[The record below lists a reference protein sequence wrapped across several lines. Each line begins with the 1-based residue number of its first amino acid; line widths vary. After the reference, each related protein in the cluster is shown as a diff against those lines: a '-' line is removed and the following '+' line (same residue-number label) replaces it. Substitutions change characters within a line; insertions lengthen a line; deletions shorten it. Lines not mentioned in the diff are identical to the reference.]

1 MKFPIPSLLLTAL
14 LLGAGLHP
22 ARAQRGSKKP
32 KTAAAVAT
40 REAVLSGRSQPLFGG
55 LSAVQAEQALG
66 PTTVASLAGSF
77 ASRAEASLFFSRKGY
92 EYLAENQRDTAA
104 YRFNLAWVLDP
115 NNAEAYHGLGVVAS
129 SAPSPEQ
136 SIELLEKGLALA
148 PTNSPLLAD
157 LGTSYLIR
165 YEQEKKKKDLK
176 TGTELLQKATTQ
188 DPANAAAW
196 QQLARAYYYQEQY
209 AEAWKAVHQGQ
220 STSIASV
227 DFSLIADL
235 LTKMPDPQGTFK

>member
-1 MKFPIPSLLLTAL
+1 MKLSISSLLLTAL
-14 LLGAGLHP
+14 LLGAGLQP
-22 ARAQRGSKKP
+22 ALAQRGSK
-32 KTAAAVAT
+32 AAKNAAGAT
-40 REAVLSGRSQPLFGG
+40 REAVLTSRSQPLFGG

-66 PTTVASLAGSF
+66 AATVDGLAGSF
-77 ASRAEASLFFSRKGY
+77 PSRAEASQFFSRKGY
-92 EYLAENQRDTAA
+92 EYLAESQRDTAA

-129 SAPSPEQ
+129 ANPTPEQ

-148 PTNSPLLAD
+148 PTNSSLLAD

-165 YEQEKKKKDLK
+165 YEQGKKKKDLK

-188 DPANAAAW
+188 DATNAGAW

-209 AEAWKAVHQGQ
+209 AQAWDAVHKGQ
-220 STSIASV
+220 ITSISSV

-235 LTKMPDPQGTFK
+235 LTHLPDPQGKFK